1 MAGCRAGRTAAV
13 RCGVAAAAA
22 VAVVLAGCGRESE
35 FEWPEDLANPSPAP
49 LAPAEL
55 AATDEVLAAYEAFR
69 QAEVAIQAD
78 PEPAHVAQD
87 QLTEYLADPLL
98 TLTLF
103 EIETMHRRGLV
114 RQGEPRSEP
123 EVVELRLDDNPPTA
137 TVRDCLDA
145 SGWRLTDRATGT
157 EADPTGLPARYALDR
172 YLIELHASFVDGR
185 WLFDEARVEGGEPC

>member
-1 MAGCRAGRTAAV
+1 TMAGCRAGRTAAV

-157 EADPTGLPARYALDR
+157 EADPT
-172 YLIELHASFVDGR
+172 
-185 WLFDEARVEGGEPC
+185 